1 MPEKKEIRKEESV
14 FQKQD
19 LLESKRFSGQ
29 RDLIEAVLMDN
40 RKYSIMEAEAAI
52 NKFLKGKVKTW
63 H

>member
-1 MPEKKEIRKEESV
+1 MPEKKEIRKEEPA

-29 RDLIEAVLMDN
+29 RDLIEAVLMDS
-40 RKYSIMEAEAAI
+40 RKYSIREAEEAI